1 MQAESSTVEL
11 TVVVACHPGYTIGSD
26 NTCVVR
32 NEDNVVRRS
41 TENRYIYIRVSV
53 CGVWGGVCGGVGC
66 VVMCGGSVGC
76 TDCRCVWQ

>member
-32 NEDNVVRRS
+32 NDDNIVRRS

-53 CGVWGGVCGGVGC
+53 VMCGGSVWGWGC

-76 TDCRCVWQ
+76 TDCRCVLQ